1 MAGTDAGLPHL
12 DDHEVWIGAP
22 AEAVFTTVH
31 EYVDGLLARV
41 AGGPLPRLLGTHPP
55 AGFAILD
62 EVPGRLLRLAGRHR
76 FSRYRLVFEL
86 DPDRGG
92 TLLRARSYAEFP
104 GLHGLA
110 YRTAVVG
117 TRGHVLATRHM
128 LRSIRRSV
136 TTEGEHP

>member
-1 MAGTDAGLPHL
+1 MAGTEGGLPHL

-22 AEAVFTTVH
+22 AEAVFPTVR

-41 AGGPLPRLLGTHPP
+41 AGGPLPRLLGLDPRP
-55 AGFAILD
+55 GFAILD
-62 EVPGRLLRLAGRHR
+62 EVPGRLLRLGGRHR
-76 FSRYRLVFEL
+76 FSRYHLVFEL

-104 GLHGLA
+104 GLPGRA
-110 YRTAVVG
+110 YRAAVVG

-128 LRSIRRSV
+128 LRSIRRRVV
-136 TTEGEHP
+136 T